1 MPHPLCSR
9 LGAKVGH
16 EDGRGFAA
24 PGLLRELL
32 EMQLIRRRAAA
43 KTQLGGQEIVIEDID
58 ECAADDEILLDLTL
72 IRPWNDAPHATMF

>member
-1 MPHPLCSR
+1 
-9 LGAKVGH
+9 
-16 EDGRGFAA
+16 
-24 PGLLRELL
+24 
-32 EMQLIRRRAAA
+32 MQLIRRRAAA